1 MPVTNT
7 TSGTRIDEIAEGI
20 YRISTPVPPTATD
33 IPGGFTF
40 NQFLVVDDAPLLF
53 HTGMRSLFPLVR
65 EAVATVLAP
74 ERIRWL
80 SYSHVEADENGAL
93 EDWLAIAPEAQ
104 PLVGRMGAMLGES
117 SRPARALADGERLV
131 LGRHEVTWFDAPHLP
146 HGWDCGFLG
155 ELTTGTLFCGD
166 LFTQPGAEVAP
177 VTDGDILGPSEAM
190 RAGMDYYALGP
201 TTAPSMEK
209 LVAFAPRVLACM
221 HGSSWRGDGA
231 AMLAQLR
238 DRLLASR

>member
-20 YRISTPVPPTATD
+20 FRISTPVPPTETD

-93 EDWLAIAPEAQ
+93 EDWLAIAPDAQ
-104 PLVGRMGAMLGES
+104 PLVGRMGATLGES

-166 LFTQPGAEVAP
+166 LFTQPGADVAP
-177 VTDGDILGPSEAM
+177 LTDGDILGSSEAM

-201 TTAPSMEK
+201 TTAPSLEK
-209 LVAFAPRVLACM
+209 LADFAPKVLACM
-221 HGSSWRGDGA
+221 HGSSWRGDGGA
-231 AMLAQLR
+231 LLLQLR